1 MTEGAATH
9 PWAETCHL
17 VPPGSSWGVHGPMN
31 NCHRGSFCLGLGG
44 GVSWETFTQEM
55 RQLRV
60 GKNLRPPV
68 RPLPAP
74 GPGPPTQDAEEHR
87 QQE

>member
-44 GVSWETFTQEM
+44 GCVLGNLHARDETVKGGEELETASETPARSWP
-55 RQLRV
+55 
-60 GKNLRPPV
+60 RPTYP
-68 RPLPAP
+68 RC
-74 GPGPPTQDAEEHR
+74 
-87 QQE
+87 